1 MCVCA
6 SQSSLREM
14 DVIPDQLRWKTL
26 FHSEG
31 HGKGAR
37 EAFRL
42 SRGEQG
48 GAAWA
53 AELVL
58 GWAVSTGSS
67 DSTWSFTVPSA
78 SSLSQ
83 CRAGSP
89 APHPDITAQRPR
101 LPANLILQTHTNIG
115 ILSWKWDLS
124 CHQGT

>member
-6 SQSSLREM
+6 SQTSLRGM
-14 DVIPDQLRWKTL
+14 DVIPDQSRWKTL

-37 EAFRL
+37 EDFRL

-58 GWAVSTGSS
+58 GWALSTGRS
-67 DSTWSFTVPSA
+67 DGTSDFTVLSA

-83 CRAGSP
+83 HRAGSP
-89 APHPDITAQRPR
+89 APHPDITAQAAKKTSISSKSIPTD
-101 LPANLILQTHTNIG
+101 TH
-115 ILSWKWDLS
+115 
-124 CHQGT
+124 